1 MDAES
6 RRHATRYIWVAF
18 FFGMVFANG
27 NAVFNGLSLE
37 VWNMVISIV
46 IAGVALVSTGFVW
59 NWGDLPVIASQSKQ
73 QSAED
78 KLKRGERVERLIELM
93 DADELYELRRRLED
107 DYGDDELTDA
117 IVGSD
122 GELIQRR

>member
-27 NAVFNGLSLE
+27 NAVFNGLPLE

-59 NWGDLPVIASQSKQ
+59 NWGDLPVIESQSKK

-107 DYGDDELTDA
+107 DYGDNELTDA